1 MDVCLSSSMFSHL
14 GPQLAPHGRCK
25 TADAALTVHLG
36 GERSAWLLPDAL
48 LENGSS
54 DELTVGQRA
63 LVPLR
68 HGSLLQAA
76 SATKVL

>member
-1 MDVCLSSSMFSHL
+1 MLSPLSPKVALHL
-14 GPQLAPHGRCK
+14 RCK

-36 GERSAWLLPDAL
+36 GRPAWLLPDAL

-63 LVPLR
+63 FVPLR
-68 HGSLLQAA
+68 LVLPLQA
-76 SATKVL
+76 SSPTQVL

>member
-1 MDVCLSSSMFSHL
+1 MLSHL

-36 GERSAWLLPDAL
+36 GERSAWLPQNAM

-63 LVPLR
+63 FVPLR
-68 HGSLLQAA
+68 LVLPLQA
-76 SATKVL
+76 SSPTQVL